1 MSTPGIHCAEFATQA
16 GEHLFA
22 TAARADVW
30 LLLEYA
36 EPWESDAFESSR
48 LSQPVKNRLT
58 AALKTIPRARLQL
71 IRQPRREQSG
81 PAFYLAVSREPNM
94 RLYRFRLSAYA
105 DLMRLDLPAVVSGD
119 ARYDGNRVS
128 EPLILVCAHGSRDA
142 CCARLGVPV
151 YNALAAQPGWDVW
164 LASHVG
170 GHRFAANV
178 ICLPHGIVYGRVAP
192 TDAVGL
198 VERYRA
204 GEIDLDYLRGRSN
217 QDAVLQAADYFFRRH
232 TGAGAINACHAT
244 QTTPLADNHWRIEI
258 TTADGERRWV
268 ELARDKAA
276 IKTYTSC
283 RDEAPSEQDQFR
295 LIGIE

>member
-1 MSTPGIHCAEFATQA
+1 MSTPAIHCAEFAAQA

-36 EPWESDAFESSR
+36 DTWESDAFESSR
-48 LSQPVKNRLT
+48 LSQPVKNRLA
-58 AALKTIPRARLQL
+58 AALKTIPRARLQF
-71 IRQPRREQSG
+71 IRQPRREQAG
-81 PAFYLAVSREPNM
+81 PAFYLAVSREPNV
-94 RLYRFRLSAYA
+94 RLYRFSLNAYA

-119 ARYDGNRVS
+119 ARYDGNKAS
-128 EPLILVCAHGSRDA
+128 DPLILVCAHGSRDA
-142 CCARLGVPV
+142 CCARLGAPV
-151 YNALAAQPGWDVW
+151 YNMLAAQPGLDVW

-178 ICLPHGIVYGRVAP
+178 ICLPHGITYGRVAP
-192 TDAVGL
+192 ADAVAL

-204 GEIDLDYLRGRSN
+204 GEIVIDKLRGRSN
-217 QDAVLQAADYFFRRH
+217 QDAVLQAADYFFRQH

-244 QTTPLADNHWRIEI
+244 QTVALSENHWRIEM
-258 TTADGERRWV
+258 TTADGQRRWV
-268 ELARDKAA
+268 EVARDKAA
-276 IKTYTSC
+276 VKTYVNC

>member
-1 MSTPGIHCAEFATQA
+1 MSTPAIHCAEFATQA

-36 EPWESDAFESSR
+36 ETWEADAFEGSR

-58 AALKTIPRARLQL
+58 AALQTIPRARLQF
-71 IRQPRREQSG
+71 IRQPRRAQAG
-81 PAFYLAVSREPNM
+81 PAFYVAVSREPNP
-94 RLYRFRLSAYA
+94 RLYRFTLNAYA
-105 DLMRLDLPAVVSGD
+105 DLMRLDLPAIVSGD
-119 ARYDGNRVS
+119 ARYDGDRTS
-128 EPLILVCAHGSRDA
+128 EPLILVCGHGSRDA

-178 ICLPHGIVYGRVAP
+178 ICLPHGITYGRVGPA
-192 TDAVGL
+192 DAVGL

-204 GEIDLDYLRGRSN
+204 GEIVIGKLRGRSN
-217 QDAVLQAADYFFRRH
+217 QDAVLQAADYFFRQH
-232 TGAGAINACHAT
+232 TGAGAINACYAT
-244 QTTPLADNHWRIEI
+244 QTIPVSDNHWRVEM
-258 TTADGERRWV
+258 TTADGARHWV

-276 IKTYTSC
+276 VHTFINC
-283 RDEAPSEQDQFR
+283 QDESPSAQDQFR